1 MVVGMGRRIKSLI
14 LSYTVV
20 SSDEVWNCSHE
31 KVENHFCTRMALQEM
46 ASRIRYD
53 LRSIYR
59 IQLFNL
65 SGCTEC

>member
-1 MVVGMGRRIKSLI
+1 MAVGMGRRIKSLI
-14 LSYTVV
+14 PNYAVV

-53 LRSIYR
+53 LRFIYR
-59 IQLFNL
+59 IQLLSL
-65 SGCTEC
+65 SGCTQC